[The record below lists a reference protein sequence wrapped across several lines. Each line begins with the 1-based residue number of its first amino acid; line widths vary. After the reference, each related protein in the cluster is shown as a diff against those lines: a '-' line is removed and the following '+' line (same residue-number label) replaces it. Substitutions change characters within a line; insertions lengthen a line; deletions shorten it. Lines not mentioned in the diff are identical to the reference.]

1 MSFKSIKNANTQLS
15 LGGIKIKACIKKRIL
30 KFSCDVIALV
40 TILVG
45 VTCLWIR
52 LQTLSIIKSEILD
65 VLAARLVFSR
75 GNLDLSQILWS
86 KDLKMKCLETNE
98 YKNTVKNDTKFESTS
113 STPGLDNFVLPDFKA
128 PPEETHPNDEKTYKI
143 IETHISTGG
152 TKCENF
158 YVKNSTGQEI
168 NFDEYLAKNP
178 EINIKKT
185 SEPQV
190 LILHTHTSESYM
202 TNDKDFF
209 YESFYPRSLNDSENI
224 TQVGKII
231 TETLIK
237 NGIHAIHSTVYHD
250 NPSYNG
256 SYSRAAQTIKQN
268 LEQYPSIQV
277 VIDIHRDSLGLKE
290 SGKIKPIF
298 TYQNK
303 KASQLM
309 IICGCDPDETL
320 GFPNWRKNL
329 SLALRLQKYCE
340 SMFPGITR
348 PLNFAKVKY
357 NEHLTPGSLLIEIG
371 SEVNTLQES
380 VYTGAM
386 LGEAIS
392 KLLKD
397 LIK

>member
-1 MSFKSIKNANTQLS
+1 M
-15 LGGIKIKACIKKRIL
+15 CIKKRML
-30 KFSCDVIALV
+30 NFSCDVIALV
-40 TILVG
+40 TIFVG
-45 VTCLWIR
+45 ITCLWIK
-52 LQTLSIIKSEILD
+52 LQALSVLKPEILD
-65 VLAARLVFSR
+65 VLAAKLVFSR
-75 GNLDLSQILWS
+75 GNLDLPKIFEA
-86 KDLKMKCLETNE
+86 KDLETE
-98 YKNTVKNDTKFESTS
+98 YPKKPIDPNLVENNNNIDSNNSIQKS
-113 STPGLDNFVLPDFKA
+113 DNLILPEFKER
-128 PPEETHPNDEKTYKI
+128 PEESHPADEKTYKI
-143 IETHISTGG
+143 IESHISTGG

-158 YVKNSTGQEI
+158 YVKNSTGQEV
-168 NFDEYLAKNP
+168 NFSEYLTKTP

-185 SEPQV
+185 NEPQV

-202 TNDKDFF
+202 THDKDFF
-209 YESFYPRSLNDSENI
+209 YESFYPRSLNNSENI
-224 TQVGKII
+224 TEVGKVI

-237 NGIHAIHSTVYHD
+237 NGINTIHSTVYHD

-290 SGKIKPIF
+290 SGKIKPVF
-298 TYQNK
+298 TYQGK

-309 IICGCDPDETL
+309 IISGCDPEETL

-386 LGEAIS
+386 LGEALS
-392 KLLKD
+392 KLLND

>member
-1 MSFKSIKNANTQLS
+1 M
-15 LGGIKIKACIKKRIL
+15 CIKKRML
-30 KFSCDVIALV
+30 NFSCDVIALV
-40 TILVG
+40 TIFVG
-45 VTCLWIR
+45 ITCLWIK
-52 LQTLSIIKSEILD
+52 LQSLSVLKPEALD
-65 VLAARLVFSR
+65 VLAAKLVFSR
-75 GNLDLSQILWS
+75 GNLDLPKIFEIKDCETEYPKTKIDPNLSENDSNIGSNNSIQKSDSLILP
-86 KDLKMKCLETNE
+86 E
-98 YKNTVKNDTKFESTS
+98 
-113 STPGLDNFVLPDFKA
+113 FKEL
-128 PPEETHPNDEKTYKI
+128 PEESHPADEKTYKI
-143 IETHISTGG
+143 IESHISTGG

-168 NFDEYLAKNP
+168 NFSEYLSKNP

-185 SEPQV
+185 NEPQV

-202 TNDKDFF
+202 THDKDFF
-209 YESFYPRSLNDSENI
+209 YESFYPRSLNNSENI
-224 TQVGKII
+224 TEVGKVI

-237 NGIHAIHSTVYHD
+237 NGINTIHSTVYHD

-290 SGKIKPIF
+290 SGKIKPVF
-298 TYQNK
+298 TYQGK

-309 IICGCDPDETL
+309 IISGCDPEETL

-386 LGEAIS
+386 LGEALS
-392 KLLKD
+392 KLLND

>member
-1 MSFKSIKNANTQLS
+1 MLN
-15 LGGIKIKACIKKRIL
+15 
-30 KFSCDVIALV
+30 FSCDVLAVV
-40 TILVG
+40 TLFIG
-45 VTCLWIR
+45 FTCLWLR
-52 LQTLSIIKSEILD
+52 LQTLSILKPEAFD
-65 VLAARLVFSR
+65 VLATRLVFFR
-75 GNLDLSQILWS
+75 GNLNLKEILQKNS
-86 KDLKMKCLETNE
+86 LEVSHNSVDDDNIIKSTH
-98 YKNTVKNDTKFESTS
+98 KADISSSTS
-113 STPGLDNFVLPDFKA
+113 GNFTFPDVKGA
-128 PPEETHPNDEKTYKI
+128 PEDTHPTDEKTYKI
-143 IETHISTGG
+143 IESHISTGG

-158 YVKNSTGQEI
+158 YIKNSTGQEI
-168 NFDEYLAKNP
+168 NFDEYLSKKP

-185 SEPQV
+185 NEPQV

-202 TNDKDFF
+202 MHDKDFF
-209 YESFYPRSLNDSENI
+209 YESFYPRSLNNSENI
-224 TQVGKII
+224 TEVGKTI

-237 NGIHAIHSTVYHD
+237 NGINALHSTVYHD

-256 SYSRAAQTIKQN
+256 SYSRAAQTIKQY

-290 SGKIKPIF
+290 SGKIKPVF
-298 TYQNK
+298 TYQDK

-309 IICGCDPDETL
+309 IISGCDPDETL

-386 LGEAIS
+386 LGEALS
-392 KLLKD
+392 KLLND

>member
-1 MSFKSIKNANTQLS
+1 M
-15 LGGIKIKACIKKRIL
+15 GGIKIKACIKKRML
-30 KFSCDVIALV
+30 NFSCDVLALV
-40 TILVG
+40 TLFIG
-45 VTCLWIR
+45 ITCLWIR
-52 LQTLSIIKSEILD
+52 FQTLSILNPEALD

-75 GNLDLSQILWS
+75 GNFDLPKILEKNNLKIEYNETAES
-86 KDLKMKCLETNE
+86 KNVLQS
-98 YKNTVKNDTKFESTS
+98 NTKIDSNNSIS
-113 STPGLDNFVLPDFKA
+113 HLDNFVLPDFKEL
-128 PPEETHPNDEKTYKI
+128 PEETHSPDEKTYKI
-143 IETHISTGG
+143 IESHISTGG

-168 NFDEYLAKNP
+168 NFNEYLAKDP

-185 SEPQV
+185 NEPQV

-202 TNDKDFF
+202 THDRDFF
-209 YESFYPRSLNDSENI
+209 YESFYPRSLNNSQNI
-224 TQVGKII
+224 TEVGKTI

-237 NGIHAIHSTVYHD
+237 NGINAIHSTVYHD

-290 SGKIKPIF
+290 SGKIKPVF
-298 TYQNK
+298 TYQDK

-309 IICGCDPDETL
+309 IISGCDPDETL
-320 GFPNWRKNL
+320 GFQNWRKNL

-386 LGEAIS
+386 LGEALS
-392 KLLKD
+392 KLLND